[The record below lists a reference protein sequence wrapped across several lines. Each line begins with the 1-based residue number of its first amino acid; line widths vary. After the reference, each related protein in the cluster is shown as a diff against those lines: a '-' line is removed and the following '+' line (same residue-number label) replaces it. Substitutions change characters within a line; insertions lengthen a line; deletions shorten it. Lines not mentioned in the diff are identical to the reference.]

1 MKWTIAIGEPCYLG
15 AFCLQVRRLNSELHA
30 LGVFTTDQV
39 EPHQRV
45 PYEAFGSNGPSLH
58 IISTLR
64 DLSAQAFVQSR
75 RLREAVQNCAL
86 ICFALLSLP
95 ALFFFVTLQIA
106 QMPP

>member
-1 MKWTIAIGEPCYLG
+1 MNYVQTLE
-15 AFCLQVRRLNSELHA
+15 FFSLQVRRLNSELHA

-45 PYEAFGSNGPSLH
+45 PYEAFGSNDPLH
-58 IISTLR
+58 IIFTLG

-86 ICFALLSLP
+86 ICFALLSL
-95 ALFFFVTLQIA
+95 LSLSLCK
-106 QMPP
+106 